1 MSGAEIVHARFVQR
15 VDEFTQPLAVEVLA
29 EADRLTWRLW
39 EPLEALRLDCPVG
52 QVTQK
57 QYRVHPSGALIP
69 KSHSLSRRGQPS
81 PYILPVRLDM
91 PSGHTETIDG
101 VQWGLVDEIALDPQD
116 MRAKPRM
123 YGEHL
128 SDWAAWMFVLCTD
141 TWRFMTP
148 FNRHVL
154 TRSSRVDSEG
164 FTALSLPL
172 TKARPLHL
180 VAGSCLVPWH
190 ESPLKAQMVLRINAH
205 PGGPLWTN
213 LQVDV
218 QQAWDAERL
227 HQQTAALQQSL
238 QVAQVQTRQEQINQ
252 RITIDHDTRKTQLQ
266 RLWQPPKASADPV
279 AVSPDSPNSQ
289 SVPAG
294 LRTGADRLRDSTS
307 SSSLGPVPAHAQ
319 PATGVDAAAAHAVPD
334 PAIAQIPVSC
344 EQLASDAAQATLM
357 VLSFQRWYA
366 EQAKAAEKP

>member
-1 MSGAEIVHARFVQR
+1 MSAWLL
-15 VDEFTQPLAVEVLA
+15 PWL
-29 EADRLTWRLW
+29 
-39 EPLEALRLDCPVG
+39 
-52 QVTQK
+52 
-57 QYRVHPSGALIP
+57 GALPLRWIV
-69 KSHSLSRRGQPS
+69 SSLLAAGLFWAGYRLGQQ
-81 PYILPVRLDM
+81 
-91 PSGHTETIDG
+91 G
-101 VQWGLVDEIALDPQD
+101 
-116 MRAKPRM
+116 
-123 YGEHL
+123 
-128 SDWAAWMFVLCTD
+128 
-141 TWRFMTP
+141 
-148 FNRHVL
+148 
-154 TRSSRVDSEG
+154 
-164 FTALSLPL
+164 
-172 TKARPLHL
+172 
-180 VAGSCLVPWH
+180 
-190 ESPLKAQMVLRINAH
+190 
-205 PGGPLWTN
+205 
-213 LQVDV
+213 V